1 MERQPRRDTRPELAL
16 RRALHARGL
25 RYRLDVAIVPG
36 TRRRVDIAFPN
47 AKVAIF
53 VDGCFWHR
61 CPSHGTSPSSNA
73 DWWAAKLDGNVA
85 RDRDTDVR
93 LGSAGWTVFR
103 VWEHEGMVAAAER
116 VAATVRQGQAAN
128 GDRE

>member
-1 MERQPRRDTRPELAL
+1 M
-16 RRALHARGL
+16 HSRGL

-61 CPSHGTSPSSNA
+61 CPSHGTSPNSNA

-103 VWEHEGMVAAAER
+103 VWEHEDMVAASER
-116 VAATVRQGQAAN
+116 VAATVRQRQAAN